1 MHYAI
6 VPVIHRKGVSVTG
19 AMAAATGNTTGRTDT
34 VAAASI
40 MVTAS
45 VVLTVNIAVIAV
57 MVTTMDTANITNTAV
72 TVIIMSITDTVAAK
86 SANTVVT
93 AAAGRACVVCLIT
106 VICAS

>member
-6 VPVIHRKGVSVTG
+6 VPVTHRKGVSVTG
-19 AMAAATGNTTGRTDT
+19 AMAAVAGNTTGRMDT

-40 MVTAS
+40 MVTTN
-45 VVLTVNIAVIAV
+45 VVLTVNIAAIAA

-72 TVIIMSITDTVAAK
+72 TVLIMSITDTVATK
-86 SANTVVT
+86 SVNTVVT
-93 AAAGRACVVCLIT
+93 AAAEKVCAVCLIT